1 MKKKLLAL
9 IFGLVV
15 MFAFT
20 ACGSS
25 DSGDSG
31 DTASKELNI
40 FMWSDY
46 LSDDVVADFENE
58 TGIKVNLSY
67 MNYNADSVNKLT
79 AGAGDEYDLIM
90 TCDAYMESLINGGYL
105 EELDLSQIPN
115 SENINKAYWSE
126 QNQKYCI
133 PYLMNYIYVVYDTER
148 CPIEITCY
156 NDLIKPEMK
165 GQLGS
170 IDGARNLFPIAL
182 IALGY
187 DPNSTEES
195 EIAEAYEWLTKYND
209 NVVAYG
215 STETNIVNGTISAML
230 TYDGNT
236 AEAMADMGD
245 NNTLTVAPFKED
257 PVQLGFDLY
266 VIPKGA
272 KHMDAAYAFLNYIT
286 DPEVMAKNLIDNPYS
301 CPNDAAVA
309 AASEE
314 YRNGPAFDFDYKENI
329 FFQEDVGDA
338 IKIYDKYYQKLKVD
352 TGE

>member
-1 MKKKLLAL
+1 MKKALSLLIAL
-9 IFGLVV
+9 SLLFSLGL
-15 MFAFT
+15 T
-20 ACGSS
+20 AH
-25 DSGDSG
+25 
-31 DTASKELNI
+31 AAERKELNI

-46 LSDDVVADFENE
+46 ISDDLIANFEDE
-58 TGIKVNLSY
+58 FDCRVNLSY
-67 MNYNADSVNKLT
+67 MNDNADSITKLT
-79 AGAGDEYDLIM
+79 AGAGSEYDLIM
-90 TCDAYMESLINGGYL
+90 TCDAYMESLIAGGYL

-126 QNQKYCI
+126 QNQGYCV

-156 NDLIKPEMK
+156 NDLIRPEMK
-165 GQLGS
+165 GQIGS
-170 IDGARNLFPIAL
+170 VDGARNLFPIAL

-187 DPNSTEES
+187 DPNSRDEN
-195 EIAEAYEWLTKYND
+195 EIKEAYEWLVKYNE

-215 STETNIVNGTISAML
+215 STETNIVSGAISCMF

-236 AEAMADMGD
+236 AEAMPQLGEA
-245 NNTLTVAPFKED
+245 NTLIVAPFKED

-272 KHMDAAYAFLNYIT
+272 QHMELAYQFLNYIC
-286 DPEVMAKNLIDNPYS
+286 DPEVMAANLVDNPYS

-314 YRNGPAFDFDYKENI
+314 YRNGPAFDFDYKTNI

-338 IKIYDKYYQKLKVD
+338 ITIYDQYYQMLKV
-352 TGE
+352 G

>member
-1 MKKKLLAL
+1 MKRLITLLIAAL
-9 IFGLVV
+9 MLLTL
-15 MFAFT
+15 AS
-20 ACGSS
+20 CGQ
-25 DSGDSG
+25 SGGGEAAADG
-31 DTASKELNI
+31 SKEINI

-46 LSDDVVADFENE
+46 ISDETIANFESE
-58 TGIKVNLSY
+58 YGVKVNLSY
-67 MNYNADSVNKLT
+67 MNDNADSITKLT
-79 AGAGDEYDLIM
+79 AGAGSEYDLIM
-90 TCDAYMESLINGGYL
+90 TCDAYMESLIQGGYL

-126 QNQKYCI
+126 ENQGYCV

-148 CPIEITCY
+148 CPIEITSY
-156 NDLIKPEMK
+156 NDLISPEMK
-165 GQLGS
+165 GQIGS
-170 IDGARNLFPIAL
+170 VDGARNLFPIAL

-187 DPNSTEES
+187 DPNSTDEN
-195 EIAEAYEWLTKYND
+195 EIAEAYEWLTKYNE

-215 STETNIVNGTISAML
+215 STETNIVSGAISCMF

-236 AEAMADMGD
+236 AEAMAQLGED
-245 NNTLTVAPFKED
+245 NTLVVAPFTSD

-272 KHMDAAYAFLNYIT
+272 QHMDLAYQFLNYIC
-286 DPEVMAKNLIDNPYS
+286 DPEVMAANLVDNPYS

-314 YRNGPAFDFDYKENI
+314 YRNGPAFDFDYKTNI

-338 IKIYDKYYQKLKVD
+338 ITIYDQYYQMLKV
-352 TGE
+352 G

>member
-9 IFGLVV
+9 ILGLVL
-15 MFAFT
+15 MFTFT
-20 ACGSS
+20 ACGGS
-25 DSGDSG
+25 DSESG
-31 DTASKELNI
+31 DAGSTELNI

-67 MNYNADSVNKLT
+67 MNDNADSVNKLT

-126 QNQKYCI
+126 QNQKYCV

-148 CPIEITCY
+148 CPIDITCY

-170 IDGARNLFPIAL
+170 VDGARNLFPIAL

-195 EIAEAYEWLTKYND
+195 EIAEAYEWLKKYND

-230 TYDGNT
+230 TYDGN
-236 AEAMADMGD
+236 ASEAMATMGE
-245 NNTLTVAPFKED
+245 NNTLTVAPFTDD

-272 KHMDAAYAFLNYIT
+272 QHMDAAYAFLNYIC
-286 DPEVMAKNLIDNPYS
+286 DPEVMAKNLVENPYS

-314 YRNGPAFDFDYKENI
+314 YRNGPAFDFDYKENV

-338 IKIYDKYYQKLKVD
+338 IKIYDKYYQKLKVE